1 MPGAGL
7 SEGSEA
13 GCEPCGASRY
23 WTIALQPHPEG
34 LGCDAG
40 TGDGVTR
47 RCEDLG
53 EADRGGEDRWRWRG
67 IRIEMVVGGIVSA
80 GLVGVY
86 VGGGDHWVSLK
97 GMSTTSIVIFSS
109 CLRPEPLR
117 IDRFHDERLQN
128 QSLSSISFCETASF
142 WSKGSSSIPA
152 FQTELIRSTPLPR
165 AFEWLAPWDVEQ
177 AVGLYHPPLGIWWL
191 LPEMW
196 LQCRWI
202 WFIAPKSS
210 HNEQITYQRCKL
222 WRCPTFGV
230 WWWEWEFFDF
240 LCC

>member
-40 TGDGVTR
+40 TGDGVAR
-47 RCEDLG
+47 RCEVLG

-67 IRIEMVVGGIVSA
+67 IRIEMVVAGIVSA

-97 GMSTTSIVIFSS
+97 GMSATSIVIFSS

-142 WSKGSSSIPA
+142 WSTVKDLHQFLHSKLNLSGVHLSQGHSNGWHLGMWNKQLGFTIHRWAFGDSSQKCGCNGVGDGS
-152 FQTELIRSTPLPR
+152 
-165 AFEWLAPWDVEQ
+165 
-177 AVGLYHPPLGIWWL
+177 
-191 LPEMW
+191 
-196 LQCRWI
+196 
-202 WFIAPKSS
+202 
-210 HNEQITYQRCKL
+210 
-222 WRCPTFGV
+222 
-230 WWWEWEFFDF
+230 
-240 LCC
+240 